1 MGTYEE
7 VIGECPD
14 ETPAAMT
21 KDCVNKN
28 LDDKNKND
36 LNEVNEIGVDG
47 EEGKETRC
55 NKQI

>member
-47 EEGKETRC
+47 EEGER
-55 NKQI
+55 NQV